1 MSAAFA
7 SASSYLRQLAA
18 AVKRPIQWAF
28 LLGLLKTVVVIG
40 QLALLALLA
49 ERLFVNGNAVE
60 SQLLLIAGLAATSLV
75 RTIVPLWQQRYLRRA
90 TLIAS
95 QRARH
100 QLTQDWQHKAQSGQV
115 LAAADGALQLD
126 PIESL
131 KGYFSRYL
139 VQQYLVVA
147 SPSIIL
153 LVCFYLNTVVGVL
166 LLFSGPIIPVFMAL
180 VGLGAE
186 KLSQKHAQ
194 QSFALSRVFTDKLRN
209 ITTLKLFNAG
219 AVAVNDV
226 AAAGEGYR
234 KATMSTLRIA
244 FLSSA
249 VLEFFSSVAIA
260 GVALYVGFGL
270 LGYID
275 WLGAD
280 QLTLFSGL
288 LVLLLA
294 PEYFA
299 PLRQFAQSYHD
310 RAAAIGAATLLCEV
324 NKADVSYSQPPT
336 QSRIQKTSSPNTL
349 YQWRGLKVN
358 LSQADDAGGKPIDF
372 SDNEIACGDLC
383 VINGNSGS
391 GKTTLLK
398 VLIGLMPFNGK
409 LTRSEQATTDIAYF
423 AQQPFLS
430 AGSLR
435 ANMNLF
441 EQHSDAQITA
451 ALEQVKLDQLVANL
465 PLGLDTKLA
474 EGGLGLSGG
483 EQRRLALARCLLSR
497 RAVLI
502 ADEPTEN
509 LDEISAQAI
518 RHCLKEYCASGHTV
532 IVATHDP
539 ALIASATR
547 QIRVVA

>member
-49 ERLFVNGNAVE
+49 ERLFVNGNPVE

-75 RTIVPLWQQRYLRRA
+75 RTIVPLWQQWYLRRA

-100 QLTQDWQHKAQSGQV
+100 QLTQDWQHKAQSGQI

-147 SPSIIL
+147 SPFIIL

-336 QSRIQKTSSPNTL
+336 QSRTQKPSSPNTL
-349 YQWRGLKVN
+349 YQWRGLQVN
-358 LSQADDAGGKPIDF
+358 LSQAGDAGGKQIDF

-398 VLIGLMPFNGK
+398 VLIGLMPFNGE

-441 EQHSDAQITA
+441 EQHSDAQIMA
-451 ALEQVKLDQLVANL
+451 VLEQVKLGQLVANL

-547 QIRVVA
+547 QIRVAA

>member
-100 QLTQDWQHKAQSGQV
+100 QLTQDWQHKAQSGQI

-147 SPSIIL
+147 SPLIIL

-324 NKADVSYSQPPT
+324 NKADVTDSQPRTQPPT
-336 QSRIQKTSSPNTL
+336 QKTSSPNTL

-358 LSQADDAGGKPIDF
+358 LTQTDDAGGKQIDF

-398 VLIGLMPFNGK
+398 VLIGLMPFNGE

-441 EQHSDAQITA
+441 EQHSDAQIMA
-451 ALEQVKLDQLVANL
+451 VLEQVKLGQLVANL

-547 QIRVVA
+547 QIRVAA

>member
-60 SQLLLIAGLAATSLV
+60 SQLLLTAGLAATSLV

-186 KLSQKHAQ
+186 KLSQKYAQ

-336 QSRIQKTSSPNTL
+336 QSRTQKPSSPNKL
-349 YQWRGLKVN
+349 YQWRGLQVN
-358 LSQADDAGGKPIDF
+358 LSQAGDAGGKQIDF

-398 VLIGLMPFNGK
+398 VLIGLMPFDGE

-441 EQHSDAQITA
+441 EQHSDAQIMA

-547 QIRVVA
+547 QIRVAA

>member
-100 QLTQDWQHKAQSGQV
+100 QLTQDWQHKAQSGQI

-147 SPSIIL
+147 SPLIIL
-153 LVCFYLNTVVGVL
+153 LVCFYLNPVVAVL

-324 NKADVSYSQPPT
+324 SKADVSYSQPPT

-349 YQWRGLKVN
+349 YQWRGLQVN
-358 LSQADDAGGKPIDF
+358 LSQAGDAGGKQIDF

-398 VLIGLMPFNGK
+398 VLIGLMPFNGE

-441 EQHSDAQITA
+441 EQHSDAQIMA
-451 ALEQVKLDQLVANL
+451 VLEQVKLGQLVANL

-547 QIRVVA
+547 QIRVAA